1 MNPVDKTNSP
11 KYQQEVKNL
20 GRTKDNLVQEMEEIW
35 VSIGQKE
42 KKVFQKLES
51 KSGKLKGLLVSIMFI
66 QSFIY

>member
-11 KYQQEVKNL
+11 KYQEEVKNL
-20 GRTKDNLVQEMEEIW
+20 GRTKDNPVQEMEEIW